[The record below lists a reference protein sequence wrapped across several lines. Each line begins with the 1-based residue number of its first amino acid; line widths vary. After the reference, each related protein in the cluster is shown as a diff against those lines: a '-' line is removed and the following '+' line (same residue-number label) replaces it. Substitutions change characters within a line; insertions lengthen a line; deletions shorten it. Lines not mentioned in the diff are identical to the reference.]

1 MMLFRIF
8 LIVLCFVDNVF
19 SCIIQTKDELEQ
31 NYCKNMICPNYGK
44 CKIDENRLYSLSH
57 TKCVCSAECNENDI
71 ESALVENLKNRKL
84 RIQGA
89 VCGTDGKDYANA
101 CKLRYESCL
110 SNKEI
115 RVIYLGKCGRFEF
128 LNLLK
133 YEVKIQLT
141 YSQQRSVSGVYMRL
155 SSNLPFKSISYACL
169 PL

>member
-1 MMLFRIF
+1 MLFRIF

-110 SNKEI
+110 SNK
-115 RVIYLGKCGRFEF
+115 VLSCYLGNLSIMISLDMLCLFTDFLIIHVQKDRFC
-128 LNLLK
+128 L
-133 YEVKIQLT
+133 
-141 YSQQRSVSGVYMRL
+141 YMYL
-155 SSNLPFKSISYACL
+155 F
-169 PL
+169 